1 MDDRQIV
8 ALFWQ
13 RQEDAITQTRIKYGG
28 LCRAVARNILH
39 SEEDAEECEND
50 ALLRLWN
57 AIPPEKP
64 EKLGAFTARI
74 VRNLALNRYEAAHA
88 QKREGVTVLLDE
100 LGEVISGGENAES
113 AALRRELGDSIDRF
127 LRQQSKTAR
136 VVFLR
141 RYFLSEP
148 IADTARSL
156 GMREGTVKS
165 TLSRTRAALRQ
176 YLRKEG
182 LLE

>member
-13 RQEDAITQTRIKYGG
+13 RQEEAIIQTKRKYGS
-28 LCRAVARNILH
+28 LCRSIARNILR

-74 VRNLALNRYEAAHA
+74 VRNLALNRYAAAHA

-100 LGEVISGGENAES
+100 LEEVLSGEENAEGE
-113 AALRRELGDSIDRF
+113 ALRRELSDSIDRF

-141 RYFLSEP
+141 RYFLFEP